1 MDTVMHSRQAHVPPS
16 LDIVQLLI
24 HHRKRWLIP
33 TLVCT
38 ATAFVYAITMT
49 RYWEAKQVLV
59 VRQEASSAE
68 VNQPGKFAN
77 PEDMRALQ
85 ETILELSKSRQ
96 VVAATLKSVNDN
108 REPTGK
114 EIANFRD
121 HQDLRPPNGAEFGKT
136 EMFYMTVEDPSPT
149 RAIRLTNALCD
160 QVEFQLGQLRDLQ
173 AQSLITELEKQAEL
187 SAKAHDEATQR
198 LVEFEGK
205 LGADLGELRTL
216 HSAFSGQSDL
226 RQQLVQLEGEHRQAK
241 TRLKEAEQLL
251 DMLVSAEQKPG
262 HLVAMP
268 NSLLNSQ
275 PALRRLKDGLVDAQL
290 RTAQLSGSRSTDHPY
305 VQAAIKAEE
314 SIRED
319 LHDELQIAVQAAEAE
334 LQLSNDRYQDNSG
347 QLSNVELRLGQL
359 AEHRAAY
366 SNRIAAVASSRTVLE
381 RTRGRLSEVRASQAA
396 VHSASL
402 LARVDKP
409 ETGINPT
416 GLSRSIVVLTGML
429 GGLMIGLGY
438 LFLSVGPPT
447 GTLSQSASIA
457 PANQPTLFPSPEQQS
472 HVAATAHANAPIN
485 MTNTVSSL
493 YAGMPLGEGVGNTT
507 DQTLAT

>member
-1 MDTVMHSRQAHVPPS
+1 MHSRQAHAPPS

-24 HHRKRWLIP
+24 HHRRRWLIP
-33 TLVCT
+33 TLACT
-38 ATAFVYAITMT
+38 AIAFVYAISATQ
-49 RYWEAKQVLV
+49 YWEAKQVLV
-59 VRQEASSAE
+59 VRQEARHSEA
-68 VNQPGKFAN
+68 NQPGKFAN
-77 PEDMRALQ
+77 PEELRTLQ

-96 VVAATLKSVNDN
+96 VVTATLKSANDN
-108 REPTGK
+108 RDPTVK
-114 EIANFRD
+114 EIENFRD

-136 EMFYMTVEDPSPT
+136 EMFYMIVEDPSPT
-149 RAIRLTNALCD
+149 RAIRLMIALCD

-241 TRLKEAEQLL
+241 TRLQEAEQLL
-251 DMLVSAEQKPG
+251 DMLISAEQKPG
-262 HLVAMP
+262 QLVAMP
-268 NSLLNSQ
+268 SSLLNSQ

-290 RTAQLSGSRSTDHPY
+290 RTARLSGSRSNNHPY

-319 LHDELQIAVQAAEAE
+319 LHDELQNAVQAAEAE
-334 LQLSNDRYQDNSG
+334 LQLANERYLENLE
-347 QLSNVELRLGQL
+347 QLNHVEVRLGQL
-359 AEHRAAY
+359 AEHRAGY
-366 SNRIAAVASSRTVLE
+366 SNRIAAVASSRAVLE

-409 ETGINPT
+409 ETGSRPT
-416 GLSRSIVVLTGML
+416 GLSRSIVILTGMI

-438 LFLSVGPPT
+438 LFMSIGPAP
-447 GTLSQSASIA
+447 GTLNQSASIA
-457 PANQPTLFPSPEQQS
+457 STNQPTVPFSPGQQS

-485 MTNTVSSL
+485 LTTTVSSL
-493 YAGMPLGEGVGNTT
+493 YAGMPHGEGVGNTT
-507 DQTLAT
+507 EQTVAS